1 MLLLIIFAIGFCK
14 CMLMGRD
21 FIDFMCFTMK
31 PCPMLVSGG
40 RDGKVSIW
48 NPNDLRMVASITHTG
63 KNEVYMRE
71 LSQSMDTAQ
80 KALVQKAA
88 DRRFR
93 VDQKVMLMMQT
104 VLKIMIFVTTVTMV
118 MGMMTMIS
126 MMMRQ

>member
-1 MLLLIIFAIGFCK
+1 MLFLIIFAVDFCK

-71 LSQSMDTAQ
+71 LAQSMDTAQ

-104 VLKIMIFVTTVTMV
+104 VLKIMIFVTT
-118 MGMMTMIS
+118 MTVVIGYDNDD
-126 MMMRQ
+126 